1 MTRCHRSAVTL
12 VGVFLACSSGRA
24 RSGDAEARQAVVAA
38 MEHYT
43 ALIRVVASDSIAA
56 MYADDGELL
65 EAGMAPLRGPKEIRA
80 FLAQFDGKVVV
91 DSASTVSDDVEV
103 FGDTAYQSGSF
114 SQVAK
119 VQDQPP
125 GKFSGRYVA
134 RWRRTPE
141 GPWKLTRLLMQP
153 APPSAQ

>member
-1 MTRCHRSAVTL
+1 MPSRIALSLIGLT
-12 VGVFLACSSGRA
+12 LACSGGGPNPS
-24 RSGDAEARQAVVAA
+24 DPKIRQEVVAA

-43 ALIRVVASDSIAA
+43 ALIKVVASDSIAA
-56 MYADDGELL
+56 MYAADGELL

>member
-91 DSASTVSDDVEV
+91 DSASTVSDAHSPAAAASAVV
-103 FGDTAYQSGSF
+103 RPVTHRGDHRSSTRGSN
-114 SQVAK
+114 
-119 VQDQPP
+119 
-125 GKFSGRYVA
+125 
-134 RWRRTPE
+134 
-141 GPWKLTRLLMQP
+141 RLHDG
-153 APPSAQ
+153 

>member
-1 MTRCHRSAVTL
+1 
-12 VGVFLACSSGRA
+12 
-24 RSGDAEARQAVVAA
+24 

-43 ALIRVVASDSIAA
+43 ALIRAVASDSIAV
-56 MYADDGELL
+56 MYTEDGQLL
-65 EAGMAPLRGPKEIRA
+65 EAGMAPLRGPTEIRE

-103 FGDTAYQSGSF
+103 FGTTAYQWGSF
-114 SQVAK
+114 SQVAR

-125 GKFSGRYVA
+125 AKFGGRYVA
-134 RWRRTPE
+134 RWCRTPE
-141 GPWKLTRLLMQP
+141 GRWKLTRLLMQP

>member
-1 MTRCHRSAVTL
+1 MNRHRAAVALVFVSACT
-12 VGVFLACSSGRA
+12 VGRTSSGDPAASR
-24 RSGDAEARQAVVAA
+24 AVVAA

-43 ALIRVVASDSIAA
+43 ALIRAVASDSIAA
-56 MYADDGELL
+56 MYTEDGELL
-65 EAGMAPLRGPKEIRA
+65 EAGMAPLRGPKEIRE

-103 FGDTAYQSGSF
+103 FGTTAYQWGSF
-114 SQVAK
+114 SQVAR

-141 GPWKLTRLLMQP
+141 GQWKLTRLLMQP
-153 APPSAQ
+153 APPSTQ

>member
-1 MTRCHRSAVTL
+1 
-12 VGVFLACSSGRA
+12 
-24 RSGDAEARQAVVAA
+24 

-91 DSASTVSDDVEV
+91 DSASTVSE
-103 FGDTAYQSGSF
+103 
-114 SQVAK
+114 
-119 VQDQPP
+119 DQPP

>member
-1 MTRCHRSAVTL
+1 HRAAGTL
-12 VGVFLACSSGRA
+12 VLLASACTVGRTSSGDPAASRA
-24 RSGDAEARQAVVAA
+24 VAAA

-43 ALIRVVASDSIAA
+43 ALIRAVASDSIAA
-56 MYADDGELL
+56 MYTEDGELL
-65 EAGMAPLRGPKEIRA
+65 EAGMAPLRGPKEIRE

-103 FGDTAYQSGSF
+103 FGTTAYQWGSF
-114 SQVAK
+114 SQVAR

-141 GPWKLTRLLMQP
+141 GQWKLTRLLMQP
-153 APPSAQ
+153 APPSTQ

>member
-56 MYADDGELL
+56 MYTEDGD
-65 EAGMAPLRGPKEIRA
+65 
-80 FLAQFDGKVVV
+80 DGKVVV
-91 DSASTVSDDVEV
+91 DSASTVSDAHSPAAAASAVV
-103 FGDTAYQSGSF
+103 RPVTHRGDHRSSTRGS
-114 SQVAK
+114 
-119 VQDQPP
+119 D
-125 GKFSGRYVA
+125 
-134 RWRRTPE
+134 
-141 GPWKLTRLLMQP
+141 RLHDE
-153 APPSAQ
+153 